1 MTGILVQ
8 FKRCLAWKP
17 SWLSLFSFTTKKHI
31 PTLCFAILFAALASA
46 SSPVFATLLG
56 EAFNSL
62 ALFGSDQ
69 ISAHE
74 LIQKTKTS
82 CIKLAC
88 LGVYSW
94 FCNSIYFILFIIFGE
109 LQVANARGTLF
120 DGLLQKE
127 QEWFETQQDGTRT
140 FLSCL
145 QASVIPRVVLY
156 LSNLT

>member
-1 MTGILVQ
+1 MTGILQ
-8 FKRCLAWKP
+8 FKRCLGWRP

-31 PTLCFAILFAALASA
+31 PTLCFAIFFASLASA
-46 SSPVFATLLG
+46 SSPIFATLLG

-62 ALFGSDQ
+62 ASFGSAQ
-69 ISAHE
+69 ISAQE
-74 LIQKTKTS
+74 LIQKTKIS

-94 FCNSIYFILFIIFGE
+94 FCNSIYFILFVTFGE

-120 DGLLQKE
+120 KGLLQKD

-145 QASVIPRVVLY
+145 QASVMPRVALY
-156 LSNLT
+156 LSNLS